1 MCNGT
6 FLGGEVAG
14 WEWKVRDAGNGQK
27 VRDGG
32 MGRFRR
38 GVRERRKERGGG
50 GRFREERVAKRSI
63 LSLSACSRKAAP

>member
-1 MCNGT
+1 MGR
-6 FLGGEVAG
+6 FAGRGGGMEVKG
-14 WEWKVRDAGNGQK
+14 ERCRQRIESDG
-27 VRDGG
+27 DGG

-50 GRFREERVAKRSI
+50 GRFREESVLKRSI